1 MMAMVQ
7 IQDGV
12 RPSSTYPNDGADL
25 NAEVDPSVNVDG
37 HSFTRLLQ
45 TVEQQ
50 LCLKKINKLERQILD
65 EKLMLVDDDGKP
77 LNKVDYDP
85 VNSDSNSGVEVADD
99 ETAQFMASGCAN
111 DERLYEDKD
120 DDIYN
125 TYDIEGLTKQE
136 LTLCDNDGY

>member
-25 NAEVDPSVNVDG
+25 NTEVDPSVNVD
-37 HSFTRLLQ
+37 
-45 TVEQQ
+45 E
-50 LCLKKINKLERQILD
+50 KINKLERQILD

-99 ETAQFMASGCAN
+99 ETA
-111 DERLYEDKD
+111 
-120 DDIYN
+120 
-125 TYDIEGLTKQE
+125 
-136 LTLCDNDGY
+136 